1 MRRRT
6 SSETYASR
14 NYLFNYIHCLVVGS
28 LHSIV
33 LDLED
38 LSKLPVMS
46 ENNSIVYKVKSNE
59 FEFSFT
65 QEQLDAIDLLQ
76 KSSAEFNL
84 LKDHGSINAVIIE
97 ADQSAKKQTI
107 EIEGEKFDIQIKDEL
122 DQMLDRM
129 GLNSVA
135 GKQIHEIRAPMPGL
149 VLEIAVSEGQQVR
162 EGDKVLILVAMK
174 MENSIIINTDAT
186 IKRIAVS
193 AGEAV
198 EKGQV
203 LVELD

>member
-1 MRRRT
+1 
-6 SSETYASR
+6 
-14 NYLFNYIHCLVVGS
+14 
-28 LHSIV
+28 
-33 LDLED
+33 
-38 LSKLPVMS
+38 MS

-65 QEQLDAIDLLQ
+65 QEQVDAIDLLQ
-76 KSSAEFNL
+76 KSPAEFNL
-84 LKDHGSINAVIIE
+84 LKDHESVNAVIIE

-107 EIEGEKFDIQIKDEL
+107 EIEGEKFDIRIKDEL

-135 GKQIHEIRAPMPGL
+135 GKQIKEIKAPMPGL
-149 VLEIAVSEGQQVR
+149 VLEIAVCEGQQVR
-162 EGDKVLILVAMK
+162 EGDKILILVAMK
-174 MENSIIINTDAT
+174 MENSITINTDAT